1 MLAERP
7 VGRVI
12 IEIADV
18 VGFHIVEIHPAQQ
31 PPAPCRVGM
40 DAELVGE
47 SRVGGVL
54 DVVLGGI
61 EAVVRVGE
69 IVNVAAAEV
78 VGDVAAAVVVMG
90 VVDEAVHLAVEQ
102 SAGVDQLK
110 LRQAS
115 AQRPGGQTEVVAVVL
130 GRKLGGYILGDI
142 GLGDERPLGLERLR
156 RVLHQQTPIVVD
168 VVGEADTRAAVG
180 GLVPVV
186 LHQAFVAGA
195 EGDRLLVHVQRHAG
209 CGPLGSRHRHA
220 GLLGGAAADVKLLL
234 AGAVAGAHHVRQ
246 ILDVLV
252 EGLDPQVPQIVAGDR
267 LNGDRNVLGAL
278 GPLGR
283 GDDDFLDL
291 GVGNA
296 CGGAG

>member
-1 MLAERP
+1 
-7 VGRVI
+7 
-12 IEIADV
+12 
-18 VGFHIVEIHPAQQ
+18 
-31 PPAPCRVGM
+31 M

-69 IVNVAAAEV
+69 IVKVAAAEV
-78 VGDVAAAVVVMG
+78 VGDVAAAVIVMG
-90 VVDEAVHLAVEQ
+90 VVDEAVHLAVQQ

-115 AQRPGGQTEVVAVVL
+115 AQRPGGQTELVAVVL

-195 EGDRLLVHVQRHAG
+195 LHRIGAGHLGTEGGDFVAVHHLAAGREHRGDVVDQPQVARLGTRTEQRALGSGEHLDALHVHGVDIEVAGAEGDRLLVHVQRHAG

-220 GLLGGAAADVKLLL
+220 GLLG
-234 AGAVAGAHHVRQ
+234 
-246 ILDVLV
+246 
-252 EGLDPQVPQIVAGDR
+252 
-267 LNGDRNVLGAL
+267 
-278 GPLGR
+278 R